1 MGWPVLCPVL
11 LGLSDGR
18 HVSIL
23 FPFRSPNPAHP
34 SLHKKEGWYGLL
46 FQSVVKF
53 SHHIQ
58 MHIILTGIWSG
69 SLEGGRGEER
79 VGGEDSS
86 VPSVSLPNKHR
97 AALPPTWHREPRAVG
112 GSWCLG
118 VADTCPFPALTPGG
132 ARRRQT
138 CGFTGGAGAQCS
150 HREREGSKCRF
161 VMPR

>member
-69 SLEGGRGEER
+69 SLEGGRREER

-132 ARRRQT
+132 ARRGRLVDLQVGLVLSAPT
-138 CGFTGGAGAQCS
+138 E
-150 HREREGSKCRF
+150 RERAQNAGL
-161 VMPR
+161 